1 MQESTPNNSSQND
14 SSSENQNPQ
23 SLDPVNPGLVVC
35 PDCSAQMPAAA
46 TFCPGCGQAM
56 QPRLRAQGSV
66 GLLPENIAGALAY
79 LTFIPAFLFLALEP
93 YKRNRFVRF
102 HAGQCLLL
110 WAGAAVAAAL
120 IRLAAIFLFAIPVAG
135 QLLVWLILAVAGLA
149 VVVMWFVLVVKA
161 LQGETYKL
169 PVLGDFAERNASQ
182 A

>member
-1 MQESTPNNSSQND
+1 MDFP
-14 SSSENQNPQ
+14 
-23 SLDPVNPGLVVC
+23 LVLC
-35 PDCSAQMPAAA
+35 PHCAAQMPAIAA
-46 TFCPGCGQAM
+46 FCPACGQTT
-56 QPRLRAQGSV
+56 QSSPGVRRNV
-66 GLLPENIAGALAY
+66 GFFPENIAGALAY
-79 LTFIPAFLFLALEP
+79 VTFIPAFLFLSLEP

-120 IRLAAIFLFAIPVAG
+120 IWLAAIFLFAIPVAG

-161 LQGETYKL
+161 LQGVMFKL
-169 PVLGDFAERNASQ
+169 PVLGDFAERHASQ

>member
-1 MQESTPNNSSQND
+1 MQESTSENPSQND
-14 SSSENQNPQ
+14 GTAGNLNREGPASV
-23 SLDPVNPGLVVC
+23 DPVLVLC
-35 PDCSAQMPAAA
+35 PHCAAQMPETA
-46 TFCPGCGQAM
+46 TFCPGCGQTT
-56 QPRLRAQGSV
+56 QPPVRAQGRV
-66 GLLPENIAGALAY
+66 GVFPENIAGAMAY
-79 LTFIPAFLFLALEP
+79 VTFIPAFLFLALEP

-135 QLLVWLILAVAGLA
+135 QLLVWLILAVAALA

-161 LQGETYKL
+161 LQGEMFKL
-169 PVLGDFAERNASQ
+169 PILGVFAEQNASQ